1 MNMDTCGLPRLTVI
15 ENWADASTQTKIL
28 ANGLR
33 ARGLGVLNKDA
44 SVSITVTINLRDGTS
59 GARTLGPFTIS
70 AGSGSFEEIF
80 SEDFD
85 SFTIT
90 CPAAQTWEAYA
101 LG

>member
-1 MNMDTCGLPRLTVI
+1 MIKERCLPRLTVI
-15 ENWADASTQTKIL
+15 ENWVDTSTKTKTL
-28 ANGLR
+28 ANSLR

-44 SVSITVTINLRDGTS
+44 TTDITVTINLRDGAS
-59 GARTLGPFTIS
+59 GSRTLGPFTIS

-85 SFTIT
+85 SFVVT
-90 CPAAQTWEAYA
+90 CAGAQAWEAYA